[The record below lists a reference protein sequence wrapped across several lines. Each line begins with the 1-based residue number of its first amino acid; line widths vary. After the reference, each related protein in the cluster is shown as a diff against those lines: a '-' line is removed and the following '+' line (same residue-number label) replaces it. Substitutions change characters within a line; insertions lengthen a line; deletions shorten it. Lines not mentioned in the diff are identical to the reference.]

1 MQEEEEASG
10 VVGADQPP
18 SLLSIGSFTAPF
30 SSRKPALDR
39 KISVM
44 SNYSTVSE
52 DSLGY
57 ENALEAATSAVGI
70 ARAASTRTS
79 KRSKRSVVRMDSEA
93 APTTGT
99 TAAAAMP
106 ELEEELVRVDSM
118 RIMRMQMKD
127 WPYVVIGILGS
138 IVMGAAMPVYALL
151 FGEVLGV
158 LRLPAQQAREEC
170 IYFCGLFVATGVTAG
185 IAIFLQICMF
195 CIAGESLT
203 QRMRKAAFAAMLR
216 QEMGWFDRPQNS
228 VGALLSRLSADSS
241 AIQGATGSRIGAIL
255 HAAFTLIISITT
267 SLVLEWRLGLVGCVF
282 VPLVLVGTIMQFKV
296 ISGQNTVENGALQRA
311 SKLAVEAISNIR
323 TVAGLG
329 KEAYFVREY
338 ERELRGPHELSK
350 RRSHIRG
357 LIFGFS
363 QSMPFFAYSGCMYY
377 GGYLVYSEGIEYKK
391 VFKVG
396 LSRQFLE
403 TVSQDLYSLFC
414 PHDSYPSRS
423 LINMHKYCRIWF

>member
-1 MQEEEEASG
+1 LFKSQWRFVELQEEDEAGGGS
-10 VVGADQPP
+10 GADQPS
-18 SLLSIGSFTAPF
+18 SLLSIGSFAAPF
-30 SSRKPALDR
+30 STRKPALDR

-52 DSLGY
+52 DSLGF

-79 KRSKRSVVRMDSEA
+79 KRSKRSVVRMDSESAAVTTTSAA
-93 APTTGT
+93 APS
-99 TAAAAMP
+99 AAAVP
-106 ELEEELVRVDSM
+106 ELEEELIKVDSM

-170 IYFCGLFVATGVTAG
+170 VYFCGLFVATGVTAG

-282 VPLVLVGTIMQFKV
+282 VPLVLIGTIMQFKV
-296 ISGQNTVENGALQRA
+296 ISGQNTVENVALQRA

-338 ERELRGPHELSK
+338 ERELRGPHEISK

-391 VFKVG
+391 VFKV
-396 LSRQFLE
+396 
-403 TVSQDLYSLFC
+403 C
-414 PHDSYPSRS
+414 
-423 LINMHKYCRIWF
+423 

>member
-52 DSLGY
+52 DSLGF

-216 QEMGWFDRPQNS
+216 QEMGWFDRP
-228 VGALLSRLSADSS
+228 LSSPVCPLTPRP
-241 AIQGATGSRIGAIL
+241 SRG
-255 HAAFTLIISITT
+255 
-267 SLVLEWRLGLVGCVF
+267 
-282 VPLVLVGTIMQFKV
+282 
-296 ISGQNTVENGALQRA
+296 QRA
-311 SKLAVEAISNIR
+311 AASGPSSTPPSPSSSPSPPPLSWSGGWASWAVSLCRWSSWAPSCSSK
-323 TVAGLG
+323 
-329 KEAYFVREY
+329 
-338 ERELRGPHELSK
+338 
-350 RRSHIRG
+350 
-357 LIFGFS
+357 
-363 QSMPFFAYSGCMYY
+363 
-377 GGYLVYSEGIEYKK
+377 
-391 VFKVG
+391 
-396 LSRQFLE
+396 
-403 TVSQDLYSLFC
+403 
-414 PHDSYPSRS
+414 
-423 LINMHKYCRIWF
+423 

>member
-1 MQEEEEASG
+1 MNILIKMELNPTRQEEEEPG
-10 VVGADQPP
+10 GEQPA

-30 SSRKPALDR
+30 SNRKPALDR

-52 DSLGY
+52 DSLGF
-57 ENALEAATSAVGI
+57 EGALEAATSAVGI

-79 KRSKRSVVRMDSEA
+79 KRSKRSLARMDSELA
-93 APTTGT
+93 APTTSSAT
-99 TAAAAMP
+99 ATAAAAVP
-106 ELEEELVRVDSM
+106 ELEEELVKVDSW

-127 WPYVVIGILGS
+127 WPYVVVGILGS

-228 VGALLSRLSADSS
+228 VGALLSRLAADSS

-282 VPLVLVGTIMQFKV
+282 VPLILVATIIQFKV
-296 ISGQNTVENGALQRA
+296 ISGQNTAENGALQRA
-311 SKLAVEAISNIR
+311 SKLAVEAVSNIR

-338 ERELRGPHELSK
+338 ERELRGPHETSK
-350 RRSHIRG
+350 RQSHVRG
-357 LIFGFS
+357 LIFGFC
-363 QSMPFFAYSGCMYY
+363 QAMPFFAYSGCMYY
-377 GGYLVYSEGIEYKK
+377 GGYLVYSEGIEYKN
-391 VFKVG
+391 VFKV
-396 LSRQFLE
+396 
-403 TVSQDLYSLFC
+403 YSL
-414 PHDSYPSRS
+414 
-423 LINMHKYCRIWF
+423 

>member
-1 MQEEEEASG
+1 VFFLQEEEEASG
-10 VVGADQPP
+10 EQPA

-30 SSRKPALDR
+30 SNRKPALDR

-52 DSLGY
+52 DSLGF

-79 KRSKRSVVRMDSEA
+79 KRSKRSVARMDSELALSSGAGGA
-93 APTTGT
+93 AI
-99 TAAAAMP
+99 AAVP
-106 ELEEELVRVDSM
+106 ELEEELVKVDNL
-118 RIMRMQMKD
+118 RIMRIQLKD
-127 WPYVVIGILGS
+127 WPYVVIGIVGS

-158 LRLPAQQAREEC
+158 LRLPSQQAREEC
-170 IYFCGLFVATGVTAG
+170 VYFCGLFVATGVTAG
-185 IAIFLQICMF
+185 IAIFLQISMF
-195 CIAGESLT
+195 CVAGESLT
-203 QRMRKAAFAAMLR
+203 QRMRKAAFSAMLR

-255 HAAFTLIISITT
+255 HAAFTLIISITL
-267 SLVLEWRLGLVGCVF
+267 SLVLEWRMGLVGCVF
-282 VPLVLVGTIMQFKV
+282 VPLILVATVIQFKV
-296 ISGQNTVENGALQRA
+296 ISGQNTAENGALQRA

-329 KEAYFVREY
+329 KEAYFIREY
-338 ERELRGPHELSK
+338 ERELRAPHEVAK
-350 RRSHIRG
+350 RQSHLRG

-363 QSMPFFAYSGCMYY
+363 QAMPFFAYSGCMYY
-377 GGYLVYSEGIEYKK
+377 GGYLVYSEGIEYKN
-391 VFKVG
+391 VFKVRF
-396 LSRQFLE
+396 SCKFLF
-403 TVSQDLYSLFC
+403 LFC
-414 PHDSYPSRS
+414 KTFLSTEK
-423 LINMHKYCRIWF
+423 LLNNIFLLYCIVF